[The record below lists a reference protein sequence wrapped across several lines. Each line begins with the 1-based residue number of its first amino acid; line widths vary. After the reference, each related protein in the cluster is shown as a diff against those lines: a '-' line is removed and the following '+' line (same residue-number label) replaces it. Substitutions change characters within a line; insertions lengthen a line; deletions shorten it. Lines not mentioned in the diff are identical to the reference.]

1 MIRWVILAAIVCG
14 VAGFI
19 AGDQVE
25 LRYCRS
31 YYGAGARYMGDF
43 GPGSNGFVWRYNEAN
58 TR

>member
-1 MIRWVILAAIVCG
+1 MIRWMILVAIVCG

-31 YYGAGARYMGDF
+31 YYGAGR
-43 GPGSNGFVWRYNEAN
+43 
-58 TR
+58 